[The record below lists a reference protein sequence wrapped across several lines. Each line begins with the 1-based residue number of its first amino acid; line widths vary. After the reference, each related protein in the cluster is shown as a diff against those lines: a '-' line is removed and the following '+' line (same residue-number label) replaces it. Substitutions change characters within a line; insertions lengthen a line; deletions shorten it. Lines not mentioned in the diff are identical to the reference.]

1 MVKILAFALCLL
13 FTASSIERELHN
25 WIFFYNPRGK
35 NIYRKKIKQ
44 RTLGYF
50 VLAHNIGVSS
60 RAVARLGDET

>member
-25 WIFFYNPRGK
+25 QIFFYNPRAK
-35 NIYRKKIKQ
+35 IFTEKIKQ